1 MSGLGIGFCR
11 FEFKLLLTPASHF
24 NQHSSSP
31 PTSEATPYKSTH
43 LLVSPN
49 FEMGDISLRRH
60 IRWLPAPAS
69 EPTSTIVLTSPERR
83 FVDIRVLLDAQP
95 LPDGK
100 PPRRKIPS
108 NTPPLNKNSTGTL
121 PLSGL
126 DWAIAGTST
135 SSDPLPD
142 GSSHCVWS
150 HWISSRTADVDG
162 VADEGDNHPQPD
174 GSVLETGRM
183 VNPATGEVGDY
194 EEVWVSEEIKT
205 VEAGGGPPGEGE
217 GPVCVVMKMEA
228 EGGSKRGMLV
238 RLGQYCQAVVRVG
251 GEVAVER
258 WVWEGDGGWNRTV
271 RIGGG
276 KTEVPAEVA
285 THLGHLA
292 TVDDEVRVATG
303 EVWKVVERS

>member
-1 MSGLGIGFCR
+1 
-11 FEFKLLLTPASHF
+11 
-24 NQHSSSP
+24 
-31 PTSEATPYKSTH
+31 
-43 LLVSPN
+43 
-49 FEMGDISLRRH
+49 MGDISLRRH
-60 IRWLPAPAS
+60 IRWLPDPAS
-69 EPTSTIVLTSPERR
+69 EPTSTIVVTSPERR
-83 FVDIRVLLDAQP
+83 FVDIRVLLDAQS
-95 LPDGK
+95 LPD
-100 PPRRKIPS
+100 
-108 NTPPLNKNSTGTL
+108 GTL

-228 EGGSKRGMLV
+228 EGGMKRGMLV

-251 GEVAVER
+251 GEVVVE
-258 WVWEGDGGWNRTV
+258 RTV
-271 RIGGG
+271 RVGGG

-292 TVDDEVRVATG
+292 TVEDEVRVGTG
-303 EVWKVVERS
+303 EIWRVVERS